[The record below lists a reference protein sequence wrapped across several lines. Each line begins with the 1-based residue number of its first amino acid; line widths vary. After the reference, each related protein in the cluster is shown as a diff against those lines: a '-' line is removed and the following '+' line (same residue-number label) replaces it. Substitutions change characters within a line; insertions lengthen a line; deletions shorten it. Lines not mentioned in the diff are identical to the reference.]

1 MTDEGDLDLSQN
13 KFSSSISSDISNL
26 TSLRSLYLSELAL
39 TGEIPID
46 AMKSLS
52 GLRAISVA
60 SATSMTGPL
69 FELLPFWPLMS
80 DIDMHTSGMTGTIP
94 TTIGGNTELES
105 V

>member
-26 TSLRSLYLSELAL
+26 PSLRSLYLSELAL
-39 TGEIPID
+39 TGEIPMD

-60 SATSMTGPL
+60 STTSMTGAL
-69 FELLPFWPLMS
+69 LELLPFWPLLES
-80 DIDMHTSGMTGTIP
+80 IDMHTSGMTGTLP
-94 TTIGGNTELES
+94 TTIGENTELRS
-105 V
+105 M